1 MKQGANGRRAR
12 GRSGGGGGRK
22 QTPLKMQSFDSSGP
36 DVRVRGHA
44 NQVYEKYLSLARDA
58 SAAGDRVIAESY
70 FQHAEHYYRI
80 MNEST
85 DPETEPRRE
94 SAGEPDG
101 ADDGRGDKGG
111 RGTRAERRER
121 HERAERA
128 QRDGE
133 DSAEADGY
141 AAGADGGDA
150 GDGAAGDG
158 VGDDGADGDGR
169 SKRGAKGAPGRNRR
183 GAGAKGGGRGRAHTA
198 ATGEQPDLPAD
209 ESSTFHD
216 DHGPGDADSD
226 SAASA

>member
-12 GRSGGGGGRK
+12 GRSGGSGGRK

-85 DPETEPRRE
+85 DPETEPARRE

-101 ADDGRGDKGG
+101 DGDARGDKGG

-121 HERAERA
+121 HERAERG
-128 QRDGE
+128 QRD
-133 DSAEADGY
+133 AADGR
-141 AAGADGGDA
+141 DDDA
-150 GDGAAGDG
+150 GDGDATDG
-158 VGDDGADGDGR
+158 DGADDDDGETVRDDAGDSDVR
-169 SKRGAKGAPGRNRR
+169 AKRGAKGRNRR
-183 GAGAKGGGRGRAHTA
+183 GNGAKGGGRGRTRKAD
-198 ATGEQPDLPAD
+198 TGEQPDVPAD
-209 ESSTFHD
+209 ESNTFQD

-226 SAASA
+226 TAASA